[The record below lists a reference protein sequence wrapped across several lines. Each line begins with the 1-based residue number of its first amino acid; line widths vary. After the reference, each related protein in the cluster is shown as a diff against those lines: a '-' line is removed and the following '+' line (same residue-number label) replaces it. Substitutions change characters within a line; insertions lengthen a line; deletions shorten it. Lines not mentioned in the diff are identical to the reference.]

1 MLRLFLAAGLSVVPV
16 AAEAMVC
23 RAPTVLL
30 RIALEDEVCRVNDD
44 VAIRR
49 EGGDGIECLLSDP
62 QLRVI
67 TLYPDG
73 RFSYRDTDTDAF
85 REGICTPD

>member
-1 MLRLFLAAGLSVVPV
+1 MLRLLLAVICTAIPV
-16 AAEAMVC
+16 AANAVVC

-30 RIALEDEVCRVNDD
+30 RITLEDGVCRVNDD

-49 EGGDGIECLLSDP
+49 EGADSIECLLSDP